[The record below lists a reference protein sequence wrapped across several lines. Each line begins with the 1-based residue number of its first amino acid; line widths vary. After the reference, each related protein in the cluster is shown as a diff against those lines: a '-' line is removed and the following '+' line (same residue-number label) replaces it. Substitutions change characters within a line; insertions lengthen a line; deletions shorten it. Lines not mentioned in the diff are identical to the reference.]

1 MEKPSI
7 YIPIEVKARELTSQA
22 FLSKFAI
29 NKGFR
34 VYVGSKPAINRLLD
48 RKKKKGGV
56 LIFKGGLDIK
66 SIIKIKKKI
75 NSFTILDQ
83 ELSPSC
89 TDFYYE
95 MKRRYWPKSEKL
107 IDRYYVIGQHAYEVG
122 NQVFT
127 EMSKNI
133 IKSGWP
139 SIDMIRSENKKIFER
154 RANLIKKKYGD
165 FILISSAFGFNSQK
179 IIDDFYQQNKNEIW
193 ESLRVTLKKE
203 LEIAQ
208 LTLEEFR
215 INLEVLKEIDQ
226 NSYCPQIIIRPHPSE
241 DHLEWKKISNS
252 FKRIKVVFEGEITP
266 WIYAANALL
275 HRGCAA
281 AITAYMAGK
290 PIGYP
295 ILKKEIVKK
304 ALPYELS
311 QHLYNSKDIIEF
323 CKQNIHKNSIPPNK
337 YCKEFQRYIHI
348 EKKYASELIL
358 EDILKLKLDNEQ
370 AYKPNLQDK
379 IFSISFNLSKY
390 FKSKLQFL
398 LKSKKS
404 ISIAP
409 QEQKMPGGI
418 TETEIKDILLSLSEN
433 KNFKVKKLFQDC
445 VMIDSN

>member
-7 YIPIEVKARELTSQA
+7 YIPIEVKARELTSQV

-34 VYVGSKPAINRLLD
+34 VYVGSKPAINRLLE
-48 RKKKKGGV
+48 RKKKVGGV
-56 LIFKGGLDIK
+56 LIFKGGLHIK
-66 SIIKIKKKI
+66 NIIKIKKKI

-95 MKRRYWPKSEKL
+95 MKRRYWPNSEKL

-122 NQVFT
+122 NQVFN

-133 IKSGWP
+133 VKSGWP
-139 SIDMIRSENKKIFER
+139 SIDMIRNENQKIFEKQ
-154 RANLIKKKYGD
+154 ANIIKNKYGD

-193 ESLRVTLKKE
+193 ESLRATLKKE

-208 LTLEEFR
+208 LTLEEFK
-215 INLEVLKEIDQ
+215 INIEVLKEIDQ
-226 NSYCPQIIIRPHPSE
+226 NSHCPQIIIRPHPSE

-252 FKRIKVVFEGEITP
+252 FKRIKVIFEGEITP

-323 CKQNIHKNSIPPNK
+323 CKQNIHKNSIPLKK
-337 YCKEFQRYIHI
+337 YNKEFQRYIHI

-370 AYKPNLQDK
+370 AYKPSLEDN
-379 IFSISFNLSKY
+379 IFSISLNLSKF
-390 FKSKLQFL
+390 FKSKLKLF

-418 TETEIKDILLSLSEN
+418 TESEIKDILLSLSEN

-445 VMIDSN
+445 VMIDSI